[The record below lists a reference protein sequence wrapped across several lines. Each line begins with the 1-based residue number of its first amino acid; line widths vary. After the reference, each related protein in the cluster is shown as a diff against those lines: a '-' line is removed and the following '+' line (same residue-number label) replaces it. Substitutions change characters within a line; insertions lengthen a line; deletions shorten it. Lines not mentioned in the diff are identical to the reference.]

1 MRSFLPAGRVGEAS
15 SMPTTVTYLGR
26 INDSLEKDEH
36 NDLPSDRTRKR
47 CHQLQQRYRGWPS
60 SEPSSHPQ
68 HRASRAHQ
76 STSPARGGI
85 LCVDGEH
92 QGRGGD
98 LGSISLLK
106 RLITWR
112 GGGGEIFLLVV
123 LPTRARSSVKQTAQ
137 SAESTHWCGHRVV
150 TLVDG
155 DGRCAR

>member
-1 MRSFLPAGRVGEAS
+1 M
-15 SMPTTVTYLGR
+15 
-26 INDSLEKDEH
+26 
-36 NDLPSDRTRKR
+36 
-47 CHQLQQRYRGWPS
+47 
-60 SEPSSHPQ
+60 
-68 HRASRAHQ
+68 
-76 STSPARGGI
+76 
-85 LCVDGEH
+85 DGEH

-155 DGRCAR
+155 DGRCARAELGD